1 LLSADVTGIVTTE
14 QEQRVPCYREDDE
27 GVNEMA
33 YGNFSNHPTWLV
45 HLWMTNES
53 HSYLEAITLTMEAIE
68 GTCSSEYLTHQ
79 EEAERQLASV
89 LEDSIDGQCFSE
101 LEGCSLASDLL
112 SSAIQDV
119 NWNQIARVLIDETGF
134 FQAHSAGTSTPDVL
148 G

>member
-1 LLSADVTGIVTTE
+1 MLSADVTGTLTTE
-14 QEQRVPCYREDDE
+14 QEQRVPCFRENDE
-27 GVNEMA
+27 GANEMA

-53 HSYLEAITLTMEAIE
+53 DSYLESITLTMEAIE

-79 EEAERQLASV
+79 EEAERMLASV

-112 SSAIQDV
+112 SSAISEV
-119 NWNQIARVLIDETGF
+119 NWNQIARVLIEETGVF
-134 FQAHSAGTSTPDVL
+134 EAISTGTSTPHVL